1 MIKSEL
7 YKIFSKKIFLILFV
21 VLLLLNGFFIY
32 NKQIKG
38 NDIDF
43 ISANAKIS
51 LNNDIAKY
59 NNNNDKIKFVHNKLK
74 ALEKDDVTHY
84 TDDSYSERTL
94 LDNAENQ
101 LKIVSDYKA
110 YINKIIEKSDNITG
124 VSIFED
130 SSSFSYKNAVKT
142 AEDYKPLSNIETAYS
157 NSEGV
162 NMATD
167 FMLTDLIVILLLC
180 IVCDALIGSERN
192 ININSLQRTCR
203 YGRNKSAISKM
214 VVGFITTA
222 VICLMFYGVNYIIA
236 GYTYGF
242 GDLFRPIQSVDS
254 FSNCTLRINVLQYLM
269 LHFIS
274 KVLVMYLI
282 YTIVNVLSMVGKSK
296 TISYIAF
303 LCILIV
309 SYCLNLFIGDNT
321 SLMYFKYI
329 NLISFVDTKN
339 VISHYRNIN
348 IFGEPINYVTCFWI
362 VLLVLL
368 LGLVALNILIYSR
381 KKITAYNKSNNSFL
395 SKLKISR
402 GSTNVIVHELYK
414 TFVSNKVG
422 IIILVVL
429 LTQLYITIS
438 SPIVLS
444 NDEKYQKYYF
454 SYYAGDFNS
463 NTKSKIENQIK
474 KYEDNKKSM
483 DKCMSDYDNGLITK
497 EKYEDL
503 FSTYYTIDE
512 DYSNF
517 KKYVIPYYDY
527 LTNQSKADKSVSVV
541 NYNCY
546 CALLGLE
553 GNLSNTYCLALYVL
567 MVICIIPIFTVEYE
581 RKSIHLLSSTKLGFK
596 SLVFKKIVCS
606 CIVTALLNLLIYVPY
621 FIRIISSYGINE
633 LGAAACSIE
642 KLSNIS
648 DGLSILNVIIIT
660 FAIRLLVSLVIT
672 VIISGISLFTKNT
685 IISIIITTLVFVVP
699 LLLPI
704 NDINIL
710 NSFSFY
716 HLQNFNF

>member
-162 NMATD
+162 NMATY

-269 LHFIS
+269 LHFIT

-321 SLMYFKYI
+321 SLMCFKYI

-339 VISHYRNIN
+339 VVSHYRNIN
-348 IFGEPINYVTCFWI
+348 IFGEPIYYVTCFWI

-503 FSTYYTIDE
+503 FSTYSTIDE

-541 NYNCY
+541 NYNGY
-546 CALLGLE
+546 CALLGLK

>member
-7 YKIFSKKIFLILFV
+7 YKIFSKKIFLILFI

-59 NNNNDKIKFVHNKLK
+59 NNKNDKIKFVHNKLK

-142 AEDYKPLSNIETAYS
+142 AKDYKPLSNIETAYS

-269 LHFIS
+269 LHFIT

-321 SLMYFKYI
+321 SLMCFKYI

-362 VLLVLL
+362 VVLVLL

-395 SKLKISR
+395 SKLKISC

-503 FSTYYTIDE
+503 FSTYSTIDE

-527 LTNQSKADKSVSVV
+527 LINQSKADKSVSVV
-541 NYNCY
+541 NYNGY

>member
-110 YINKIIEKSDNITG
+110 HINKIIEKSDNITG

-242 GDLFRPIQSVDS
+242 GYLFRPIQSVDS

-269 LHFIS
+269 LHFIT

-321 SLMYFKYI
+321 SLMCFKYI

-395 SKLKISR
+395 SKLKISC

-503 FSTYYTIDE
+503 FSTYSTIDE

-527 LTNQSKADKSVSVV
+527 LKSKADKSVSVV
-541 NYNCY
+541 NYNGY
-546 CALLGLE
+546 CALLGLK

-633 LGAAACSIE
+633 LGTAACSIE
-642 KLSNIS
+642 ELSNIS

>member
-32 NKQIKG
+32 NKQIKD

-269 LHFIS
+269 LHFIT

-321 SLMYFKYI
+321 SLMCFKYI

-395 SKLKISR
+395 SKLKISC

-474 KYEDNKKSM
+474 KYEDNKKSL

-503 FSTYYTIDE
+503 FSTYSTIDE

-517 KKYVIPYYDY
+517 KKYVVPYYDY
-527 LTNQSKADKSVSVV
+527 LTNQSNADKSVSVV
-541 NYNCY
+541 NYNGY

-633 LGAAACSIE
+633 LGTAACSIE
-642 KLSNIS
+642 ELSNIS

-672 VIISGISLFTKNT
+672 VIISEISLFTKNT

>member
-59 NNNNDKIKFVHNKLK
+59 NNNNDKINFVHNKLK

-192 ININSLQRTCR
+192 ININSLQSTCR

-269 LHFIS
+269 LHFIT

-321 SLMYFKYI
+321 SLMCFKYI

-422 IIILVVL
+422 IIILVVI

-444 NDEKYQKYYF
+444 NDKKYQKYYF

-503 FSTYYTIDE
+503 FSTYSTIDE

-527 LTNQSKADKSVSVV
+527 LINQSKADKSVSVV
-541 NYNCY
+541 NYNGY

-621 FIRIISSYGINE
+621 FIRIITSYGINE

-642 KLSNIS
+642 ELSNIS

>member
-110 YINKIIEKSDNITG
+110 YINQIIEKSDNITG

-269 LHFIS
+269 LHFIT

-321 SLMYFKYI
+321 SLMCFKYI

-395 SKLKISR
+395 SKLKISC

-503 FSTYYTIDE
+503 FSTYSTIDE

-527 LTNQSKADKSVSVV
+527 LINQSKADKSVSVV
-541 NYNCY
+541 NYNGY

-642 KLSNIS
+642 ELSNIS

>member
-282 YTIVNVLSMVGKSK
+282 YIIVNVLSMVGKSK

-321 SLMYFKYI
+321 SLMCFKYI

-362 VLLVLL
+362 VVLVLL

-395 SKLKISR
+395 SKLKISC

-503 FSTYYTIDE
+503 FSTYSTIDE

-541 NYNCY
+541 NYNGY
-546 CALLGLE
+546 CALLGLK

-633 LGAAACSIE
+633 LGTAACSIE
-642 KLSNIS
+642 ELSNIS

>member
-303 LCILIV
+303 ICILIV
-309 SYCLNLFIGDNT
+309 SYCLNLFISDNT
-321 SLMYFKYI
+321 SLMCFKYI

-395 SKLKISR
+395 PKLKISR

-503 FSTYYTIDE
+503 FSTYSTIDE

-541 NYNCY
+541 NYNGY
-546 CALLGLE
+546 CALLGLK

-606 CIVTALLNLLIYVPY
+606 CVVTALLNLLIYVPY

-633 LGAAACSIE
+633 LGTAACSIE
-642 KLSNIS
+642 ELSNIS

>member
-59 NNNNDKIKFVHNKLK
+59 NNNNDKINFVHNKLK

-192 ININSLQRTCR
+192 ININSLQSTCR

-242 GDLFRPIQSVDS
+242 GDLFRPIQSVDC

-269 LHFIS
+269 LHFIT

-321 SLMYFKYI
+321 SLMCFKYI

-422 IIILVVL
+422 IIILVVI

-503 FSTYYTIDE
+503 FSTYSTIDE

-527 LTNQSKADKSVSVV
+527 LINQSKADKSVSVV
-541 NYNCY
+541 NYNGY

-621 FIRIISSYGINE
+621 FIRIITSYGINE

-642 KLSNIS
+642 ELSNIS

>member
-59 NNNNDKIKFVHNKLK
+59 NNNNDKINFVHNKLK

-192 ININSLQRTCR
+192 ININSLQSTCR

-269 LHFIS
+269 LHFIT

-321 SLMYFKYI
+321 SLMCFKYI

-402 GSTNVIVHELYK
+402 GSNNVSVNELYN
-414 TFVSNKVG
+414 TCVSNKVG
-422 IIILVVL
+422 IIILVVI

-503 FSTYYTIDE
+503 FSTYSTIDE

-527 LTNQSKADKSVSVV
+527 LINQSKADKSVSVV
-541 NYNCY
+541 NYNGY

-621 FIRIISSYGINE
+621 FIRIITSYGINE

-642 KLSNIS
+642 ELSNIS

>member
-38 NDIDF
+38 NNIDF

-110 YINKIIEKSDNITG
+110 YINKIIEKSDSITG

-180 IVCDALIGSERN
+180 IVCDALIGSERS

-236 GYTYGF
+236 GYIYGF

-269 LHFIS
+269 LHFIT

-321 SLMYFKYI
+321 SLMCFKYI

-348 IFGEPINYVTCFWI
+348 IFGEPIKYVTCFWI

-395 SKLKISR
+395 PKLKISR
-402 GSTNVIVHELYK
+402 GSTNVIVHELHK

-438 SPIVLS
+438 SPIALS

-503 FSTYYTIDE
+503 FSTYSTIDE

-541 NYNCY
+541 NYNGY

-633 LGAAACSIE
+633 LGTAACSIE
-642 KLSNIS
+642 ELSNIS

>member
-59 NNNNDKIKFVHNKLK
+59 NNNNDKIKFVHNMLK

-110 YINKIIEKSDNITG
+110 YINKIIEMSDNITG

-254 FSNCTLRINVLQYLM
+254 FSNCTLRINVLQCLM
-269 LHFIS
+269 LHFIT

-296 TISYIAF
+296 TISYMAF

-309 SYCLNLFIGDNT
+309 SYCLSLFIGDNT
-321 SLMYFKYI
+321 SLMCFKYI

-503 FSTYYTIDE
+503 FSTYSTIDE

-541 NYNCY
+541 NYNGY

-633 LGAAACSIE
+633 LGTAACSIE
-642 KLSNIS
+642 ELSNIS

-660 FAIRLLVSLVIT
+660 FAIRLLVSLGIT

>member
-38 NDIDF
+38 NDIGF

-110 YINKIIEKSDNITG
+110 YINQIIEKSDNITG

-269 LHFIS
+269 LHFIT

-321 SLMYFKYI
+321 SLMCFKYI

-395 SKLKISR
+395 SKLKISC

-422 IIILVVL
+422 IIILVVI

-503 FSTYYTIDE
+503 FSTYSTIDE

-541 NYNCY
+541 NYNGY

-642 KLSNIS
+642 ELSNIS

-685 IISIIITTLVFVVP
+685 VISIIITTLVFVVP

>member
-59 NNNNDKIKFVHNKLK
+59 NNNNDKINFVHNKLK

-101 LKIVSDYKA
+101 LKIVSDYKT

-192 ININSLQRTCR
+192 ININSLQSTCR

-254 FSNCTLRINVLQYLM
+254 FSNCTLRINVLQFLM
-269 LHFIS
+269 LHFIT
-274 KVLVMYLI
+274 KVLVMYLF

-321 SLMYFKYI
+321 SLMCFKYI

-422 IIILVVL
+422 IIILVVI

-503 FSTYYTIDE
+503 FSTYSTIDE

-527 LTNQSKADKSVSVV
+527 LINQSKADKSVSVV
-541 NYNCY
+541 NYNGY

-621 FIRIISSYGINE
+621 FIRIITSYGINE

-642 KLSNIS
+642 ELSNIS

>member
-38 NDIDF
+38 NNIDF

-74 ALEKDDVTHY
+74 ALEKYDVTHY

-180 IVCDALIGSERN
+180 IVCDALIGSERS

-242 GDLFRPIQSVDS
+242 GDLFGPIQSVDS

-269 LHFIS
+269 LHFIT

-321 SLMYFKYI
+321 SLMCFKYI

-395 SKLKISR
+395 PKLKISR

-503 FSTYYTIDE
+503 FSTYSTIDE

-541 NYNCY
+541 NYNGY
-546 CALLGLE
+546 CALLGLK

-633 LGAAACSIE
+633 LGTAACSIE
-642 KLSNIS
+642 ELSNIS

>member
-59 NNNNDKIKFVHNKLK
+59 NNNNDKINFVHNKLK

-192 ININSLQRTCR
+192 ININSLQSTCR

-269 LHFIS
+269 LHFIT

-321 SLMYFKYI
+321 SLMRFKYI

-422 IIILVVL
+422 IIILVVI

-503 FSTYYTIDE
+503 FSTYSTIDE

-527 LTNQSKADKSVSVV
+527 LINQSKADKSVSVV
-541 NYNCY
+541 NYNGY

-621 FIRIISSYGINE
+621 FIRIITSYGINE

-642 KLSNIS
+642 ELSNIS

>member
-38 NDIDF
+38 NDINF

-59 NNNNDKIKFVHNKLK
+59 NNNNDKIKFVHNKIK

-110 YINKIIEKSDNITG
+110 YINKIIEMSDNITG

-269 LHFIS
+269 LHFIT

-282 YTIVNVLSMVGKSK
+282 YAIVNVLSMVGKSK

-309 SYCLNLFIGDNT
+309 SYSLNLFIGDNT
-321 SLMYFKYI
+321 SLMCFKYI

-395 SKLKISR
+395 SKLKISC

-454 SYYAGDFNS
+454 SYYAGNFNS

-483 DKCMSDYDNGLITK
+483 DKCMSDYDNGLIIK

-503 FSTYYTIDE
+503 FSTYSTIDE

-541 NYNCY
+541 NYNGY
-546 CALLGLE
+546 CALLGLK

-633 LGAAACSIE
+633 LGTAACSIE
-642 KLSNIS
+642 ELSNIS

>member
-321 SLMYFKYI
+321 SLMCFKYI

-395 SKLKISR
+395 SKLKISC

-474 KYEDNKKSM
+474 KYEDNKKSL

-503 FSTYYTIDE
+503 FSTYSTIDE

-541 NYNCY
+541 NYNGY
-546 CALLGLE
+546 CSLLGLK

-633 LGAAACSIE
+633 LGTAACSIE
-642 KLSNIS
+642 ELSNIS

>member
-21 VLLLLNGFFIY
+21 ILLLLNGFFIY

-157 NSEGV
+157 NSDGV

-269 LHFIS
+269 LHFIT

-321 SLMYFKYI
+321 SLMCFKYI

-348 IFGEPINYVTCFWI
+348 IFGEPINYVTCFWV

-395 SKLKISR
+395 SKLKISC

-474 KYEDNKKSM
+474 KYEDNKKSL

-503 FSTYYTIDE
+503 FSTYSTIDE

-527 LTNQSKADKSVSVV
+527 LKSKADKSVSVV
-541 NYNCY
+541 NYNGY
-546 CALLGLE
+546 CALLGLK

-633 LGAAACSIE
+633 LGTAACSIE
-642 KLSNIS
+642 ELSNIS

>member
-110 YINKIIEKSDNITG
+110 YINKIIEMSDNITG
-124 VSIFED
+124 VFIFED

-269 LHFIS
+269 LHFIT

-321 SLMYFKYI
+321 SLMCFKYI

-395 SKLKISR
+395 SKLKISC

-503 FSTYYTIDE
+503 FSTYSTIDE

-541 NYNCY
+541 NYNGY
-546 CALLGLE
+546 CALLGLK

-633 LGAAACSIE
+633 LGTAACSIE
-642 KLSNIS
+642 ELSNIS

>member
-110 YINKIIEKSDNITG
+110 YINKIIEMSDNITG

-269 LHFIS
+269 LHFIT

-321 SLMYFKYI
+321 SLMCFKYI

-348 IFGEPINYVTCFWI
+348 IFGEPINHVTCFWI

-503 FSTYYTIDE
+503 FSTYSTIDE

-541 NYNCY
+541 NYNGY
-546 CALLGLE
+546 CALLGLK

-606 CIVTALLNLLIYVPY
+606 CIVTALLNLLIYVPF

-633 LGAAACSIE
+633 LGTAACSIE
-642 KLSNIS
+642 ELSNIS
-648 DGLSILNVIIIT
+648 DALSILNVIIIT

>member
-101 LKIVSDYKA
+101 LKIVSEYKA
-110 YINKIIEKSDNITG
+110 YINKIIEMSDNITG

-269 LHFIS
+269 LHFIT

-282 YTIVNVLSMVGKSK
+282 YAIVNVLSMVGKSK

-321 SLMYFKYI
+321 SLMCFKYI

-395 SKLKISR
+395 SKLKISC

-503 FSTYYTIDE
+503 FSTYSTIDE

-527 LTNQSKADKSVSVV
+527 LKSKADKSVSVV
-541 NYNCY
+541 NYNGY

-633 LGAAACSIE
+633 LGTAACSIE
-642 KLSNIS
+642 ELSNIS

-660 FAIRLLVSLVIT
+660 FAIRLLVSLIIT

>member
-242 GDLFRPIQSVDS
+242 GYLFRPIQSVDS

-269 LHFIS
+269 LHFIT

-321 SLMYFKYI
+321 SLMCFKYI

-395 SKLKISR
+395 SKLKISC

-503 FSTYYTIDE
+503 FSTYSTIDE

-527 LTNQSKADKSVSVV
+527 LKSKADKSVSVV
-541 NYNCY
+541 NYNGY
-546 CALLGLE
+546 CALLGLK

-633 LGAAACSIE
+633 LGTAACSIE
-642 KLSNIS
+642 ELSNIS

>member
-59 NNNNDKIKFVHNKLK
+59 NNNNDKINFVHNKLK

-192 ININSLQRTCR
+192 ININSLQSTCR

-269 LHFIS
+269 LHFIT

-321 SLMYFKYI
+321 SLMCFKYI

-422 IIILVVL
+422 IIILVVI

-454 SYYAGDFNS
+454 
-463 NTKSKIENQIK
+463 
-474 KYEDNKKSM
+474 
-483 DKCMSDYDNGLITK
+483 
-497 EKYEDL
+497 
-503 FSTYYTIDE
+503 
-512 DYSNF
+512 
-517 KKYVIPYYDY
+517 
-527 LTNQSKADKSVSVV
+527 
-541 NYNCY
+541 
-546 CALLGLE
+546 
-553 GNLSNTYCLALYVL
+553 
-567 MVICIIPIFTVEYE
+567 
-581 RKSIHLLSSTKLGFK
+581 
-596 SLVFKKIVCS
+596 
-606 CIVTALLNLLIYVPY
+606 
-621 FIRIISSYGINE
+621 
-633 LGAAACSIE
+633 
-642 KLSNIS
+642 
-648 DGLSILNVIIIT
+648 
-660 FAIRLLVSLVIT
+660 
-672 VIISGISLFTKNT
+672 
-685 IISIIITTLVFVVP
+685 
-699 LLLPI
+699 
-704 NDINIL
+704 
-710 NSFSFY
+710 
-716 HLQNFNF
+716 

>member
-110 YINKIIEKSDNITG
+110 YINKIIEMSDNITG

-180 IVCDALIGSERN
+180 IVCDALIGSERS

-269 LHFIS
+269 LHFIT

-321 SLMYFKYI
+321 SLMCFKYI

-463 NTKSKIENQIK
+463 NAKSKIENQIK

-503 FSTYYTIDE
+503 FSTYSTIDE

-541 NYNCY
+541 NYNGY

>member
-38 NDIDF
+38 NNIDF

-59 NNNNDKIKFVHNKLK
+59 NNNNDKIKFVHNKQK

-180 IVCDALIGSERN
+180 IVCDALIGSERS

-269 LHFIS
+269 LHFIT

-321 SLMYFKYI
+321 SLMCFKYI

-348 IFGEPINYVTCFWI
+348 IFGEPIKYVTCFWI

-503 FSTYYTIDE
+503 FSTYSTIDE

-541 NYNCY
+541 NYNGY
-546 CALLGLE
+546 CALLGLK

-633 LGAAACSIE
+633 LGTAACSIE
-642 KLSNIS
+642 ELSNIS

>member
-162 NMATD
+162 NTATD

-321 SLMYFKYI
+321 SLMCFKYI

-362 VLLVLL
+362 VLRVLL

-395 SKLKISR
+395 SKLKISC

-474 KYEDNKKSM
+474 KYEDNKKSL

-503 FSTYYTIDE
+503 FSTYSTIDE

-541 NYNCY
+541 NYNGY
-546 CALLGLE
+546 CSLLGLK

-633 LGAAACSIE
+633 LGTAACSIE
-642 KLSNIS
+642 ELSNIS

>member
-269 LHFIS
+269 LHFIT

-282 YTIVNVLSMVGKSK
+282 YTIVNVLSIVGKSK

-321 SLMYFKYI
+321 SLMCFKYI

-348 IFGEPINYVTCFWI
+348 IFGEPINYVTCFWV

-395 SKLKISR
+395 SKLKISC

-503 FSTYYTIDE
+503 FSTYSTIDE

-527 LTNQSKADKSVSVV
+527 LKSKADKSVSVV
-541 NYNCY
+541 NYNGY
-546 CALLGLE
+546 CALLGLK

-633 LGAAACSIE
+633 LGTAACSIE
-642 KLSNIS
+642 ELSNIS

>member
-110 YINKIIEKSDNITG
+110 YINQIIEKSDNITG

-269 LHFIS
+269 LHFIT

-309 SYCLNLFIGDNT
+309 SYCLNLFIDDNT
-321 SLMYFKYI
+321 SLMCFKYI

-414 TFVSNKVG
+414 TFLSNKVG

-444 NDEKYQKYYF
+444 NDKKYQKYYF

-474 KYEDNKKSM
+474 KYEDNKKLM

-503 FSTYYTIDE
+503 FSTYSTIDE

-527 LTNQSKADKSVSVV
+527 LINQSKADKSVSVV
-541 NYNCY
+541 NYNGY

-621 FIRIISSYGINE
+621 FIRIITSYGINE

-642 KLSNIS
+642 ELSNIS

>member
-38 NDIDF
+38 NDIGF

-236 GYTYGF
+236 DYTYGF

-269 LHFIS
+269 LHFIT

-321 SLMYFKYI
+321 SLMCFKYI

-395 SKLKISR
+395 SKLKISC

-414 TFVSNKVG
+414 SFVSNKVG

-503 FSTYYTIDE
+503 FSTYSTIDE

-541 NYNCY
+541 NYNGY

-621 FIRIISSYGINE
+621 FIRIITSYGINE

-642 KLSNIS
+642 ELSNIS

>member
-269 LHFIS
+269 LHFIT

-321 SLMYFKYI
+321 SLMCFKYI

-395 SKLKISR
+395 PKLKISR

-483 DKCMSDYDNGLITK
+483 DKCISDYDNGLITK

-503 FSTYYTIDE
+503 FSTYSAIDE

-527 LTNQSKADKSVSVV
+527 LINQSKADKSVSVV
-541 NYNCY
+541 NYNGY

-621 FIRIISSYGINE
+621 FIRIINSYGINE

>member
-38 NDIDF
+38 NDIGF

-74 ALEKDDVTHY
+74 ALEKDYVTHY
-84 TDDSYSERTL
+84 ADDSYSERTL

-214 VVGFITTA
+214 VIGFITTA

-269 LHFIS
+269 LHFIT

-282 YTIVNVLSMVGKSK
+282 YAIVNVLSMVGKSK

-321 SLMYFKYI
+321 SLMCFKYI

-395 SKLKISR
+395 SKLKISC

-474 KYEDNKKSM
+474 KYEDNKKLM

-503 FSTYYTIDE
+503 FSTYSTIDE

-527 LTNQSKADKSVSVV
+527 LINQSKADKSVSVV
-541 NYNCY
+541 NYNGY

-621 FIRIISSYGINE
+621 FIRIITSYGINE

-642 KLSNIS
+642 ELSNIS

-710 NSFSFY
+710 NNFSFY

>member
-110 YINKIIEKSDNITG
+110 YINQIIEKSDNITG

-142 AEDYKPLSNIETAYS
+142 AEDYKPLSNIKTAYS

-269 LHFIS
+269 LHFIT

-321 SLMYFKYI
+321 SLMCFKYI

-395 SKLKISR
+395 SKLKISC

-503 FSTYYTIDE
+503 FSTYSTIDE

-527 LTNQSKADKSVSVV
+527 LINQSKADKSVSVV
-541 NYNCY
+541 NYNGY

-642 KLSNIS
+642 ELSNIS

>member
-7 YKIFSKKIFLILFV
+7 YKIFSNKIFLILFV

-192 ININSLQRTCR
+192 INITSLQRTCR

-269 LHFIS
+269 LHFIT

-321 SLMYFKYI
+321 SLMCFKYI

-348 IFGEPINYVTCFWI
+348 IFGEPINYVTCFWV

-395 SKLKISR
+395 SKLKISC

-503 FSTYYTIDE
+503 FSTYSTIDE

-527 LTNQSKADKSVSVV
+527 LINQSKADKSVSVV
-541 NYNCY
+541 NYNGY

-716 HLQNFNF
+716 YLQNFNF

>member
-269 LHFIS
+269 LHFIT

-321 SLMYFKYI
+321 FLMCFKYI
-329 NLISFVDTKN
+329 NLISFVDTKK

-395 SKLKISR
+395 SKLKISC

-503 FSTYYTIDE
+503 FSTYSTIDE

-541 NYNCY
+541 NYNGY

>member
-269 LHFIS
+269 LHFIT

-321 SLMYFKYI
+321 SLMCFKYI
-329 NLISFVDTKN
+329 NLISFVYTKN

-368 LGLVALNILIYSR
+368 LGLVAFNILIYSR

-395 SKLKISR
+395 SKLKISC

-503 FSTYYTIDE
+503 FSTYSTIDE

-527 LTNQSKADKSVSVV
+527 LKSKADKSVSVV
-541 NYNCY
+541 NYNGY
-546 CALLGLE
+546 CALLGLK

-621 FIRIISSYGINE
+621 FIRIITSYGINE

>member
-59 NNNNDKIKFVHNKLK
+59 NNNNDKINFVHNKLK

-236 GYTYGF
+236 GYTYRF

-269 LHFIS
+269 LHFIT

-321 SLMYFKYI
+321 SLMCFKYI

-414 TFVSNKVG
+414 TFLSNKVG

-474 KYEDNKKSM
+474 KYEDNKKLM

-503 FSTYYTIDE
+503 FSTYSTIDE

-527 LTNQSKADKSVSVV
+527 LINQSKADKSVSVV
-541 NYNCY
+541 NYNGY

-621 FIRIISSYGINE
+621 FIRIITSYGINE

-642 KLSNIS
+642 ELSNIS

-710 NSFSFY
+710 NNFSFY

>member
-51 LNNDIAKY
+51 LDNDIAKY

-269 LHFIS
+269 LHFIT

-321 SLMYFKYI
+321 SLMCFRYI

-395 SKLKISR
+395 SKLKISC

-414 TFVSNKVG
+414 TFVSNKVS

-503 FSTYYTIDE
+503 FSTYSTIDE

-541 NYNCY
+541 NYNGY
-546 CALLGLE
+546 CALLGLK

-633 LGAAACSIE
+633 LGTAACSIE
-642 KLSNIS
+642 ELSNIS

>member
-180 IVCDALIGSERN
+180 IVCDALIGSERS

-269 LHFIS
+269 LHFIT

-321 SLMYFKYI
+321 SLMCFKYI

-497 EKYEDL
+497 EKYENL
-503 FSTYYTIDE
+503 FSTYSTIDE

-541 NYNCY
+541 NYNGY

-633 LGAAACSIE
+633 LGTAACSIE
-642 KLSNIS
+642 ELSNIS

-716 HLQNFNF
+716 HLQNFTF

>member
-38 NDIDF
+38 NNIDF

-59 NNNNDKIKFVHNKLK
+59 NNNNDKIKFVHNKQK

-269 LHFIS
+269 LHFIT

-321 SLMYFKYI
+321 SLMCFKYI

-395 SKLKISR
+395 SKLKISC

-503 FSTYYTIDE
+503 FSTYSTIDE

-541 NYNCY
+541 NYNGY
-546 CALLGLE
+546 CALLGLK

-633 LGAAACSIE
+633 LGTAACSIE
-642 KLSNIS
+642 ELSNIS